1 MRFLAKAS
9 ALVLGLLLLVS
20 CGSEPGT
27 QPDLP
32 LEELDCPEGSILTWD
47 NTGGPF
53 LLNWCS
59 SCHGSAVDAEER
71 LGAPIDINLDSYA
84 EVHDKLDR
92 LFAVAVVPGEDGVPS
107 MPPDGR
113 PPEAEIQRF
122 AEWLRCGAP

>member
-9 ALVLGLLLLVS
+9 SLILGLLLLGS
-20 CGSEPGT
+20 CGSEPEG
-27 QPDLP
+27 QSDLP
-32 LEELDCPEGSILTWD
+32 SEAMDCPEDSILTWD

-59 SCHGSAVDAEER
+59 SCHGSAVNEQER
-71 LGAPIDINLDSYA
+71 LGAPMDINLDSYA
-84 EVHDKLDR
+84 QVHDKLD
-92 LFAVAVVPGEDGVPS
+92 LLLAVAVVPGEDGVPS

-113 PPEAEIQRF
+113 PPEVEIQRF